1 MGAFDFGDVDSGTLR
16 LALKK
21 GHKPWLKS
29 VSFSPDGKTLVR
41 QAKLG
46 ASCRVK
52 VPVGEGS

>member
-1 MGAFDFGDVDSGTLR
+1 MSTTTPLQPFVEQFLDERRQLGFDTR
-16 LALKK
+16 
-21 GHKPWLKS
+21 
-29 VSFSPDGKTLVR
+29 TLVR